1 MKLSKP
7 ICRLVLYFCLSIF
20 PNLIF
25 AQKIAQ
31 FSFEGTLGITST
43 IDSVSQ
49 KQFQISNHFNR
60 PEYISGV
67 KGMALRLDGYSTW
80 AGASPFQLTN
90 IEKSMSIEAWYTTE
104 AFTYENASVVNQFAG
119 NSGFSVD
126 IDRYGKVV
134 FSFYADNT
142 FYTLTTTQSITKYQ
156 WNHLVATIDLN
167 SQKAAIYVNGLQLAS
182 KTLAGHSSLK
192 LAETTFFLG
201 RNPGNASNSGFLL
214 TVLNG
219 AIDEVS
225 IYNSVLSPEV
235 ISGNY
240 TKYSQQIPNLDIDP
254 DVRHQGDD
262 LRPRYHVMPNTSW
275 TNESYGLIYY
285 KGKYHLFNQKNANS
299 PSLFYM
305 HWGHFVS
312 NDLVKWTEEKIALA
326 PSPGF
331 DSFGVWSGTTIKDEN
346 GRPVIIYTGVDG
358 AKAGIGVATSTDDN
372 LVSWTKYPSNPIIA
386 NPPLTYFHM
395 DFRDPYV
402 WKTGNTYY
410 MIVGSGLKNSQGG
423 ILFTYK
429 STDLTNWQ
437 EITPLY
443 RSVNIGESG
452 LFWEMPTFV
461 KLNDTDYMLA
471 VTPIPTSTK
480 PAETIYWI
488 GTWTNEKFTP
498 YNKVP
503 QQFELINNN
512 LLSPSFGL
520 DEFENQTYL
529 AIVPESR
536 SAQDQI
542 AAGWR
547 HTFSL
552 PRVVQKTE
560 GNQIAQFPHPN
571 LVKLRDTNG
580 EVAISNRE
588 IVSGMSNNIP
598 EFQGNQAELELTVK
612 ADLNSKFTLQVLKNP
627 NGSEFTSILFDLE
640 RNVIGLDRRFSTLSN
655 ATKDYRESTYIF
667 DPVKAIDIR
676 VFIDHSI
683 AEVFVNR
690 TEAFSFRV
698 YPSLEQSRNVDL
710 TVGKGKAII
719 QSFRAWKIFDMK
731 LIPELSTASN
741 RLNSDNQKGSI
752 SRIYPNPFS
761 LEVNIEYQLKKK
773 SDVRIN
779 IYDLS
784 GRKIRFFDLGR
795 QAAGKYLQKWDGS
808 DSLGHKLKKQ
818 VYFAEILLDCI
829 PIDCFKLIKI

>member
-1 MKLSKP
+1 MKVSKP
-7 ICRLVLYFCLSIF
+7 IYCLALFICLSIL

-31 FSFEGTLGITST
+31 FSFEGSLGITST

-49 KQFQISNHFNR
+49 KRFQISNHFNR

-67 KGMALRLDGYSTW
+67 TGNALRLDGYSTW
-80 AGASPFQLTN
+80 ASASQFQLNN

-104 AFTYENASVVNQFAG
+104 AFTYENASVVNQLTG
-119 NSGFSVD
+119 NSGFSFD

-142 FYTLTTTQSITKYQ
+142 FYTLTTTQSITKYK
-156 WNHLVATIDLN
+156 WNHLVATIDLA
-167 SQKAAIYVNGLQLAS
+167 SQKAAIYVNGLQLAT
-182 KTLAGHSSLK
+182 KTLGSHSFIK
-192 LAETTFFLG
+192 LAETTFFMG
-201 RNPGNASNSGFLL
+201 RNPSNASNSGFLL

-219 AIDEVS
+219 SIDEVS
-225 IYNSVLSPEV
+225 IYNSALSLEV
-235 ISGNY
+235 IAGNY
-240 TKYSQQIPNLDIDP
+240 LKYSQLIPNLDIDP
-254 DVRHQGDD
+254 DIRHQGDN

-285 KGKYHLFNQKNANS
+285 KGKYHMFNQKNANS
-299 PSLFYM
+299 PSLYFM

-312 NDLVKWTEEKIALA
+312 SDLVKWTEEKIALA

-331 DSFGVWSGTTIKDEN
+331 DSFGVWSGTTIKDET
-346 GRPVIIYTGVDG
+346 GKPVIIYTGVDG

-372 LVSWTKYPSNPIIA
+372 LINWTKYPSNPVIA
-386 NPPLTYFHM
+386 NPPETYFHM

-402 WKTGNTYY
+402 WRTGNTYY
-410 MIVGSGLKNSQGG
+410 MMVGSGLKNSQGG

-429 STDLTNWQ
+429 STNLTNWQ

-443 RSVNIGESG
+443 RSTNVGESG

-461 KLNDTDYMLA
+461 KLNETDYMLA
-471 VTPIPTSTK
+471 VTPIPTNTK

-488 GTWTNEKFTP
+488 GSWVNEKFTP
-498 YNKVP
+498 YDKVP

-536 SAQDQI
+536 STQDQI
-542 AAGWR
+542 VAGWR

-560 GNQIAQFPHPN
+560 SNKIAQFPHPN
-571 LVKLRDTNG
+571 LAKLRDTNG

-588 IVSGMSNNIP
+588 IVAGMSNNIP
-598 EFQGNQAELELTVK
+598 EFQGNQAELELSVK
-612 ADLNSKFTLQVLKNP
+612 ADLNSKFTLQVFKNTD
-627 NGSEFTSILFDLE
+627 GSEFTSILFDLE

-655 ATKDYRESTYIF
+655 AAKDYRESTYLF
-667 DPVKAIDIR
+667 DPAKAIDIR

-683 AEVFVNR
+683 VEVFVNR

-710 TVGKGKAII
+710 TVGKGKAVI
-719 QSFRAWKIFDMK
+719 QSFRAWKVFDMK
-731 LIPELSTASN
+731 SIPDGSTGFNSLN
-741 RLNSDNQKGSI
+741 RDNQKGSI
-752 SRIYPNPFS
+752 LKVYPNPFS
-761 LEVNIEYQLKKK
+761 SEVNIEYQLEKT
-773 SDVRIN
+773 SNIRIN

-784 GRKIRFFDLGR
+784 GRKVMFFDQGKQLE
-795 QAAGKYLQKWDGS
+795 GKYLQTWDGS
-808 DSLGHKLKKQ
+808 DSSGLKYKNR
-818 VYFAEILLDCI
+818 VFFAEILSDLI
-829 PIDCFKLIKI
+829 PIERFKIIKI